1 MGYFIACTK
10 YQGTIRAIYF
20 IRHAND
26 AIGYARRRRTP
37 LTNNIRLRFITIQCP
52 NHCCAKVLCSIVEG
66 IPPTVSYRSTR
77 LDVIIPNGRC

>member
-20 IRHAND
+20 IRHPND
-26 AIGYARRRRTP
+26 AIGYARHTRTS
-37 LTNNIRLRFITIQCP
+37 RLRFITIQCP
-52 NHCCAKVLCSIVEG
+52 NHCCAKVLCSIKKA
-66 IPPTVSYRSTR
+66 IPTVSSRFTR